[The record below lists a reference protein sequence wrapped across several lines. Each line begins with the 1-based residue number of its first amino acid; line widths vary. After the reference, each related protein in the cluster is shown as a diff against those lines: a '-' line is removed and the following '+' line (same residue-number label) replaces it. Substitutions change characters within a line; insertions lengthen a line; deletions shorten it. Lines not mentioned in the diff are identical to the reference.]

1 MPNPDLLST
10 AEVAQLLGC
19 RVNTVNRWVRIGRL
33 TPAVS
38 LAGRTGARLFRRA
51 DVDQLRRDRAA

>member
-38 LAGRTGARLFRRA
+38 LAGRTGARLFRRT
-51 DVDQLRRDRAA
+51 DVEAMRRDRAA